1 VHISLAVWIIT
12 IAALV
17 VIAIVDL
24 LIVGRRRGPI
34 APATATKWICWYVAL
49 ALGFSLFLLLM
60 YGRSANN
67 EFLASYL
74 TEYSLSADNLFV
86 FMILIAR
93 FKVPE
98 IAVDRVLYLGI
109 LISLLLRA
117 AFIAAGAAAISAFN
131 WVFYLFGAFL
141 LYTAVRLALAP
152 DSDVEVKEESA
163 TVTLLRRVLRTTNE
177 YDGRRFITTS
187 DGRRVFTPAVL
198 VIGAISVANLVFALD
213 SIPAVFGITKNT
225 YLVLT
230 ANAFALMGLR
240 QLYFL
245 IGDLLKRMIYLG
257 IGLSVLLAF
266 IGIKLIF
273 EALHGS
279 GISHVGPITVPV
291 ISASFSLVI
300 VLSVLAVTAL
310 ASYLARPR
318 SDGL

>member
-49 ALGFSLFLLLM
+49 ALAFSLFLLLM

-279 GISHVGPITVPV
+279 GISHVGPIAVPV

-300 VLSVLAVTAL
+300 VLSVLAVTAV
-310 ASYLARPR
+310 ASYLGRPR
-318 SDGL
+318 SIGP